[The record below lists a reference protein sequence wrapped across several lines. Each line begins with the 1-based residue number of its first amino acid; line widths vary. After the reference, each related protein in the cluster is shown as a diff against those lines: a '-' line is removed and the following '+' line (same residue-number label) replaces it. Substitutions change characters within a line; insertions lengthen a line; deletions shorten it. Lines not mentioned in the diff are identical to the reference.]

1 MAALSFGETV
11 CCLNRSSKF
20 DAFVDSE
27 NHYHCTT
34 TLDVHAN
41 GLYKKGK
48 ENIVVDALSRRTESV
63 GESGKLMTFSLP
75 IHNWLESIR
84 TENASNPRTQELIKR
99 VEEGEALGPWKVQG
113 EILYFKNKIYLDKDS
128 ELVDLIMEQFHCSTH
143 EGFHKTIQRV
153 RSNFY
158 FQGLR
163 DKI

>member
-1 MAALSFGETV
+1 MG
-11 CCLNRSSKF
+11 RQ
-20 DAFVDSE
+20 FVVLTDHQSLK
-27 NHYHCTT
+27 HLWTQKITT
-34 TLDVHAN
+34 TAQQRWLFKLMGYDFTVE
-41 GLYKKGK
+41 YRKGK
-48 ENIVVDALSRRTESV
+48 ENIVADALSRRTESV

-99 VEEGEALGPWKVQG
+99 VEEGEALGPWKVQDG
-113 EILYFKNKIYLDKDS
+113 ILYFKNKIYLDKDS